1 MHTLQW
7 LALRKFSVLK
17 RDNKISLCYLQ
28 IFQVRISIQ
37 STPTLTV
44 AFLHLGKF
52 LFCNQLCYHFQLAD
66 LRRFM
71 KMLHRGNSL
80 MVPRLVLGVF
90 TYGTRAWS
98 LVRELRFHEP
108 SDIEKKKKSFIYIPE
123 YITFLFS
130 LENYIHFNVFMSLT
144 SYSRVEYGGSW
155 TVTSTMPLIIRLH
168 FTAISS
174 TASPLLISK

>member
-7 LALRKFSVLK
+7 LTLRKCSVLK

-28 IFQVRISIQ
+28 IFQVPISIQ

-52 LFCNQLCYHFQLAD
+52 LFCNQHCYHFQLAD
-66 LRRFM
+66 LKRFM

-80 MVPRLVLGVF
+80 MVPWLVLDVF
-90 TYGTRAWS
+90 PYGTWAWS

-108 SDIEKKKKSFIYIPE
+108 SDIEKKSFIYIPE
-123 YITFLFS
+123 NITFSFS
-130 LENYIHFNVFMSLT
+130 LESDIHFNVFMSLT

-155 TVTSTMPLIIRLH
+155 TMTSTMPLIIRLH
-168 FTAISS
+168 FTAITSS
-174 TASPLLISK
+174 ASPLLISK